1 MEVPAAVT
9 RSRAANCA
17 GPRSEPTVG
26 WICSRPAKKPRCGS
40 TFLSL
45 QSRLA
50 RCETF
55 IVTREGRSTA
65 DQGSSGASLFRQ
77 PTHPGRQRLIRP
89 VYEAIRP
96 KRSHRDTSP
105 SGKKL
110 AEPFPCLA
118 NQMTGI
124 RFCSGLD
131 AKDSGETGSF
141 LYGAQSRVVRHS
153 DLKYLAPTWLA

>member
-26 WICSRPAKKPRCGS
+26 WICSRPRRQEARCGS

-55 IVTREGRSTA
+55 IVTPTRGKIECRS
-65 DQGSSGASLFRQ
+65 D
-77 PTHPGRQRLIRP
+77 
-89 VYEAIRP
+89 E
-96 KRSHRDTSP
+96 
-105 SGKKL
+105 
-110 AEPFPCLA
+110 
-118 NQMTGI
+118 
-124 RFCSGLD
+124 
-131 AKDSGETGSF
+131 
-141 LYGAQSRVVRHS
+141 
-153 DLKYLAPTWLA
+153 